1 MEKIA
6 FKNDWISNFQGLV
19 TLTLH
24 RVILHTIV
32 HNSSTSTYIPN
43 FIEIDDSFCG
53 RTYVRMYVHMHVQ
66 MDGRTF
72 ETGFIRPTLS
82 KSRPKNISQT
92 LKTETLA
99 IKHLDVI
106 NYCSNIKNVLF

>member
-1 MEKIA
+1 
-6 FKNDWISNFQGLV
+6 
-19 TLTLH
+19 
-24 RVILHTIV
+24 
-32 HNSSTSTYIPN
+32 
-43 FIEIDDSFCG
+43 
-53 RTYVRMYVHMHVQ
+53 
-66 MDGRTF
+66 MDGRTYAHTYVRTYGRTV

-82 KSRPKNISQT
+82 RSRPKNISQT